1 MTIELR
7 DVYYLSP
14 GDVELV
20 YFDCADHLGS
30 ETVATPTVAEVG
42 TTDLTISGTK
52 ATTASQTIGG
62 RTVTA
67 GQAVQALVSGF
78 VVNTT
83 YTIKLTAVT
92 NGTPARTFVRQ
103 GKIVCQ

>member
-7 DVYYLSP
+7 DIYYLSP
-14 GDVELV
+14 GDTELV

-30 ETVATPTVAEVG
+30 ETVATPTVAQVG
-42 TTDLTISGTK
+42 TTSLTISGTK
-52 ATTASQTIGG
+52 ATTATQTIGN

-67 GQAVQALVSGF
+67 GQAVQALVTGF

-83 YTIKLTAVT
+83 YTIQLTAVT
-92 NGTPARTFVRQ
+92 NGTPARTFVRR
-103 GKIVCQ
+103 GKIICK